1 MTLHTNWHTNL
12 QKTSLNISVSCHIF
26 YFSNSIFL
34 RWSNA
39 CFLYIYFN
47 HVINKLPAESKQKVK
62 SKHCLTTTRSNLLF
76 NYFFFHHKTFPP
88 YFRTAETF
96 DLRRLWRRQENYID
110 NNKHETEYLTRIP
123 VSQFYLSTNGR
134 DFSFPFL
141 QSLGKKDWRHENW

>member
-39 CFLYIYFN
+39 CFFYIYFN
-47 HVINKLPAESKQKVK
+47 HVINKLPESKQKVK

-76 NYFFFHHKTFPP
+76 NYFYSPQNFSSLLPDSWNLWLEAALETTRKLHRQQQAWDRIFDPHTSVTILFVDQRKGFFFS
-88 YFRTAETF
+88 
-96 DLRRLWRRQENYID
+96 
-110 NNKHETEYLTRIP
+110 IP
-123 VSQFYLSTNGR
+123 SIIG
-134 DFSFPFL
+134 
-141 QSLGKKDWRHENW
+141 